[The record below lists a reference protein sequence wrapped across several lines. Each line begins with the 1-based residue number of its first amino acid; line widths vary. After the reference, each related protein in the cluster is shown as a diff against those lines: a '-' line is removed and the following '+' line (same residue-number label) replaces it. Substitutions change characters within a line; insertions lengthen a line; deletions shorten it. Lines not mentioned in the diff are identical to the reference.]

1 MNPLNPTSWM
11 QQHRRSLLFLLGV
24 LILGGLGA
32 TFRLPVGLFPTV
44 PFPRV
49 RVSLDAGDRPAD
61 RMAIE
66 VTRAVEEAV
75 RGVPGV
81 REVRS
86 TTSRGAADID
96 VNFEWGQDM
105 VAAMLQVQSAIQQS
119 SATFPAGTATTVTR
133 MDPTVF
139 PVLAY
144 SLTSDTRPAA
154 ELRDL
159 ALYQLRPVLSTVK
172 GVARLGIQGGQT
184 EEFRVTVDPVRLQA
198 LGLSFEDAAKALA
211 AANVIRAVG
220 RLEDHQKLYL
230 LLSDTQF
237 KDLEEIGRTVLRS
250 GPSGVVFLKDVARV
264 TLDTAP
270 NWTRA
275 AADGRDAVLLQ
286 VYQQLDGNT
295 VQIARDIKAVLAGFQ
310 SHLPPDVRLAN
321 WYDQSE
327 IIVASAASVRD
338 ALLVGVVMAALILLL
353 FLRNLKVTLIAVL
366 TVPGVLAITVL
377 LLYALKLSFNVMT
390 LGGMAAA
397 VGLIIDD
404 AIVMVEHII
413 RRLRGATGGHQGRV
427 LAAAREFTRP
437 LAGSS
442 AATIIIFVPLA
453 FLSGVTGAFF
463 KALSLTMATGLIV
476 SFFVAWLAVPLLAE
490 RFLNAQDMAQEEG
503 GAFTQGLHRRYE
515 GWMRG
520 LFARPALILAGLL
533 PFLLLGA
540 LGYHFLGSGFMPSMD
555 EGGFVLDYRTP
566 SGTSLTETDRLARQV
581 EAILRATPEVQTYS
595 RRTGLQLGGMVTE
608 ANEGDFFVRLKPF
621 PRRPIDAVIGEVR
634 EAVEKRVPGI
644 EVEMAKLMEDLIGDL
659 TAVPQPIEIKLFSDD
674 EAVLMATAPKV
685 AEAIRKIPGVVDVK
699 NGIVLA
705 GDALDIRVDR
715 TRAGLEGI
723 DPETVTAQAEGYLD
737 GVVQT
742 QLQRG
747 PKMVGVRLWTP
758 PEARRRTRDL
768 EALLLRAPDGHLF
781 PLGRVATLTPVTG
794 QPQIMRDDLKRML
807 AVTGRISG
815 RDMGSVVAEV
825 KRVLA
830 APGLVPREAYT
841 TLGGLYE
848 QQRIAFQGLVAV
860 FLAAVALVFF
870 LLLFLFERF
879 RPALAVMATAL
890 LALAA
895 VFLGLWLS
903 GTELNISSM
912 MGMTMILGIVTEV
925 AIFLVWEFMAAP
937 AAMDTPTA
945 LIEAGKH
952 RLRAITMSTLA
963 AILALAPLALGLGQG
978 SAMQRPLAIAI
989 ISGMLF
995 QLPLVFLVLPTLFV
1009 VLRVK
1014 RPEASP
1020 DQGQVRD
1027 I

>member
-1 MNPLNPTSWM
+1 MMISDWM
-11 QQHRRSLLFLLGV
+11 QKHRRSLLFLLVV
-24 LILGGLGA
+24 LILGGVGA
-32 TFRLPVGLFPTV
+32 AFRLPVGLFPLV
-44 PFPRV
+44 NFPRV

-86 TTSRGAADID
+86 TTSRGSADID

-105 VAAMLQVQSAIQQS
+105 VAAMLQVQSAIQQA

-144 SLTSDTRPAA
+144 SLTSDTRPAT
-154 ELRDL
+154 ELRDI
-159 ALYQLRPVLSTVK
+159 ALYQLRPLLSTVQ
-172 GVARLGIQGGQT
+172 GVGRLGVQGGQT
-184 EEFRVTVDPVRLQA
+184 EEFRVTVDPLRLNA
-198 LGLSFEDAAKALA
+198 LGLSFDDAAKALA

-220 RLEDHQKLYL
+220 RLEDHAKLYL
-230 LLSDTQF
+230 LLMDTPF
-237 KDLEEIGRTVLRS
+237 KDMEEIGRTVLRS
-250 GPSGVVFLKDVARV
+250 GPAGVVLLKDVAQV
-264 TLDTAP
+264 QPATAP

-275 AADGRDAVLLQ
+275 SADGRDAVLLQ

-295 VQIARDIKAVLAGFQ
+295 VQIAKDIKGVLAGFQ
-310 SHLPPDVRLAN
+310 SHLPADVRIAN

-327 IIVASAASVRD
+327 IILSSAGSVRD
-338 ALLVGVVMAALILLL
+338 ALLVGVVMAALILVL
-353 FLRNLKVTLIAVL
+353 FLRNLKVTLIAIL

-377 LLYALKLSFNVMT
+377 VLHALKMSFNVMT

-413 RRLRGATGGHQGRV
+413 RRMRGGEGPVQGRV
-427 LAAAREFTRP
+427 LRAAREFTKP

-442 AATIIIFVPLA
+442 LATIIIFLPLA

-463 KALSLTMATGLIV
+463 KALSITMATGLIV

-490 RFLNAQDMAQEEG
+490 RFLNEQDAAQEEG
-503 GAFTQGLHRRYE
+503 GAFTEKLHRAYATL
-515 GWMRG
+515 MQK
-520 LFARPALILAGLL
+520 LFDRPAWLLAGLL
-533 PFLLLGA
+533 PFLLAGW

-555 EGGFVLDYRTP
+555 EGGFVLDYRSP
-566 SGTSLTETDRLARQV
+566 SGTSLTETDRLAKQV
-581 EAILRATPEVQTYS
+581 EAVLRATPEVQTYS
-595 RRTGLQLGGMVTE
+595 RRTGLQLGGSLTE

-621 PRRPIDAVIGEVR
+621 PRRSIDDVITEVR
-634 EAVEKRVPGI
+634 ERLEQRVPGL

-659 TAVPQPIEIKLFSDD
+659 TAVPQPIEIKIFSDD
-674 EAVLMATAPKV
+674 EATLMATAPKV
-685 AEAIRKIPGVVDVK
+685 ADAIRKITGVVDVK

-715 TRAGLEGI
+715 VKAGLEGI
-723 DPETVTAQAEGYLD
+723 DPETVTALAEGYLD
-737 GVVQT
+737 GSNPT
-742 QLQRG
+742 QIQKG
-747 PKMVGVRLWTP
+747 PKMVGVRLWIP
-758 PEARRRTRDL
+758 PEQRRQTRDL
-768 EALLLRAPDGHLF
+768 AALLLRAPDGHLF
-781 PLGRVATLTPVTG
+781 ALGRVATITPVTG

-830 APGLVPREAYT
+830 EPGLLPKDAYT
-841 TLGGLYE
+841 SLGGLYE
-848 QQRIAFQGLVAV
+848 QQRIAFRGLIAV

-870 LLLFLFERF
+870 LLLYLFERF
-879 RPALAVMATAL
+879 RPALCVLVTAL
-890 LALAA
+890 LALSA
-895 VFLGLWLS
+895 VGFGLKLT

-912 MGMTMILGIVTEV
+912 MGMTMVMGIVTEV
-925 AIFLVWEFMAAP
+925 AIFLVWEYLSAP
-937 AAMDTPTA
+937 PELDERSA
-945 LIEAGKH
+945 LIAAGQH

-963 AILALAPLALGLGQG
+963 AILALAPLALGLGHG
-978 SAMQRPLAIAI
+978 ADMQKPLAIAI
-989 ISGMLF
+989 ISGMAF
-995 QLPLVFLVLPTLFV
+995 QLPLVFLVMPTLFR
-1009 VLRVK
+1009 VLGVK
-1014 RPEASP
+1014 R
-1020 DQGQVRD
+1020 G
-1027 I
+1027 